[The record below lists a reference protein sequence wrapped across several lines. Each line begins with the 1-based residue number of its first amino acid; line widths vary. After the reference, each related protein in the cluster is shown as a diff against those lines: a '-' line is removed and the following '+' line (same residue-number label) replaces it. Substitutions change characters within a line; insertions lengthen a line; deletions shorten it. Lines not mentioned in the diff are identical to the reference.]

1 MLNSIEWVLYSQCQ
15 CSDDFLHV
23 LHTFSKI
30 PFEGGYYK
38 LFTFLSVDMEILTP
52 GSSQVHP
59 EAQPK
64 GVQATEGC

>member
-1 MLNSIEWVLYSQCQ
+1 MASNTRHKEVRFWILVMI
-15 CSDDFLHV
+15 DGF
-23 LHTFSKI
+23 
-30 PFEGGYYK
+30 YK

-52 GSSQVHP
+52 WTSQVHP